1 MENQTPKITHLERRE
16 IQAPL
21 VAALIDG
28 FAARFGEGEAHTV
41 AREIIDRDAAEA
53 GRVLAKAYGGN
64 SLAVLRRI
72 IEELWAADDTMT
84 LKKVVLDEDGLR
96 FDVTRCGYAEMY
108 ERLDLN
114 ELGCLL
120 SCRRDFAFMDG
131 FNPDLR
137 LVRTKTIME
146 GDEICDFRYEPR

>member
-1 MENQTPKITHLERRE
+1 MVNQNPENTHLNRRE

-21 VAALIDG
+21 VGALIDG
-28 FAARFGEGEAHTV
+28 FAERFGAEEAHAV
-41 AREIIDRDAAEA
+41 AREVIDRDAAEA
-53 GRVLAKAYGGN
+53 GRALAEAYGGN

-84 LKKVVLDEDGLR
+84 LENVAQDKDCLR
-96 FDVTRCGYAEMY
+96 FDVTRCGYADMY
-108 ERLDLN
+108 ERLGLK

-131 FNPDLR
+131 FNPNLTRSAWQPDSLS
-137 LVRTKTIME
+137 
-146 GDEICDFRYEPR
+146 